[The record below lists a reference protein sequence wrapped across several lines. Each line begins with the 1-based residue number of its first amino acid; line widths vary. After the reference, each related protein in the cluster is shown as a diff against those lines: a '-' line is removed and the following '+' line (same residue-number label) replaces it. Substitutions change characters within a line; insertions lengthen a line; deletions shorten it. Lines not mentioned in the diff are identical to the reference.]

1 MATRITSPSLARKER
16 SSMSIGIAGASGSG
30 KSMTSLEI
38 ATGLAGPDGR
48 IAMLDTEGRRALH
61 YARRYK
67 FDHVDFKPPY
77 TPERCTQAIQ
87 ELQGDGYDVIILD
100 SASDEY
106 EGEGGMQEMAA
117 AEGAW
122 IKTKARHKHSLIRH
136 LRNYPGTVIFSLR
149 AEEKVKVEKINGK
162 TVFTPQGWMP
172 ICEKRF
178 MYDMTL
184 SLTLSPDTPGM
195 PRFDLPRKIG
205 ADFLDLFKEGKFIDR
220 HAGEKL
226 RAWALDID
234 APFVPSG
241 GGEGQPSTQT
251 GKAEQAAK
259 ALIDAANKAGDETEL
274 LNAHAGETETKQ
286 LAWLKDKRPEL
297 FKEVNDAVAAKLKSL
312 QGGGAATADTS
323 GPLL

>member
-1 MATRITSPSLARKER
+1 MNASARNFEAKPAVRE
-16 SSMSIGIAGASGSG
+16 SVPLLVGLMGPSGSG
-30 KSMTSLEI
+30 KTFSALRL
-38 ATGLAGPDGR
+38 ATGIQAVTGGDVYV
-48 IAMLDTEGRRALH
+48 IDTEARRALH

-67 FDHVDFKPPY
+67 YDHVDFKPEY
-77 TPERCTQAIQ
+77 TPERCTLAIQ
-87 ELQGDGYDVIILD
+87 ELQRDGYDVIVFD

-106 EGEGGMQEMAA
+106 EGEGGLQEMAA

-122 IKTKARHKHSLIRH
+122 IRAKARHKHNLIRH
-136 LRNYPGTVIFSLR
+136 LRNYAGTVIFCLR
-149 AEEKVKVEKINGK
+149 AEEKVKVEKVNGK

-184 SLTLSPDTPGM
+184 SFTLSPETPGL

-205 ADFLDLFKEGKFIDR
+205 ADFVDLFKEGRAIDR
-220 HAGEKL
+220 VVGEKL

-241 GGEGQPSTQT
+241 GGQQSTGT
-251 GKAEQAAK
+251 ATSKAEQVAK
-259 ALIDAANKAGDETEL
+259 ALIDAANNAADETEL

-297 FKEVNDAVAAKLKSL
+297 FKEVNEAVAAKLKAL
-312 QGGGAATADTS
+312 QDA
-323 GPLL
+323 